1 LNRESYSPEA
11 IRCDIGNRIEALKFR
26 RALISGTSSGYG
38 LETAR
43 HFLANGWN
51 VVAAM
56 RTPNP
61 DVLPRSE
68 NLRILPLDVCSDEAS
83 PPPAR
88 STFSSTTPASAPSKQ
103 PRWRITYPLRH
114 LIHTKLALAQ

>member
-1 LNRESYSPEA
+1 MQT
-11 IRCDIGNRIEALKFR
+11 I
-26 RALISGTSSGYG
+26 LITGASSGYG

-51 VVAAM
+51 VIAAM

-68 NLRILPLDVCSDEAS
+68 YLRILPLDVDQ
-83 PPPAR
+83 R
-88 STFSSTTPASAPSKQ
+88 
-103 PRWRITYPLRH
+103 
-114 LIHTKLALAQ
+114 